1 MRDVRIH
8 AVGGPEVLC
17 LKEVPMD
24 VPMDV
29 PGPGE
34 LKEIDWDSVYA
45 SSPHGYI
52 DYPALERIVA

>member
-8 AVGGPEVLC
+8 GLGGPEVLR
-17 LKEVPMD
+17 LMEVPIEL
-24 VPMDV
+24 

-34 LKEIDWDSVYA
+34 LNEIDWDSVYA

-52 DYPALERIVA
+52 DYPALERIVT